1 MEIDSLVRL
10 LRYVFL
16 TSGGLFGLVVLAD
29 KFGITIPSGV
39 ESVLIPITLSIC
51 MFTVPMWLTGL
62 MPRRTSSDDDDNS
75 QEG

>member
-1 MEIDSLVRL
+1 MGIDSLVRF

-16 TSGGLFGLVVLAD
+16 ASGGLFGFVVLAD

-39 ESVLIPITLSIC
+39 ESSLIAITLSIC
-51 MFTVPMWLTGL
+51 MFTVPMWLIGL
-62 MPRRTSSDDDDNS
+62 MPRKASPDDDNS

>member
-51 MFTVPMWLTGL
+51 MFTVPMWLVAL
-62 MPRRTSSDDDDNS
+62 LPRRAPPEDDDN